1 VRLLADLT
9 VRSSLIVLVGL
20 AANVALRHRSAALR
34 HAVLATAMFAAVAV
48 VPLSLVLPSW
58 DLPARTEASR
68 ESTVAV
74 DSTARTLTESDPPP
88 ESRSVTVVQAI
99 GVVWASGVVLGAAVL
114 LWSLY
119 RLQRIARRSCQPHDD
134 LWTHMVT
141 EISAAYRLRRPV
153 TLCHTDTPDLLAT
166 FGLFRPCVVLPAQA
180 RDWDPDRV
188 RVVLSHELAHIRRHD
203 WTVQIVAE
211 MLRIVYWFNPL
222 VWRACTGLR
231 RESEQACD
239 DAVLTAGVGP
249 REYAAHLLALARTCR
264 RSGPAWAGATPMA
277 RPSTLERRFAAML
290 NPTVD
295 RRPLSFRALVLTAVV
310 LLAVTLPAAAFRT
323 GQTLPM
329 PLTGSVYD
337 TSGAVLPGVEL
348 TVEDA
353 KQNKLQ
359 AVTDASGQFEFPRL
373 EPGRY
378 VLRAALAGFRP
389 LRHEFELRQE
399 RDWDRAI
406 TLQVGELRETINVSE
421 PRTNGSA
428 LPAPST
434 PQRVRVGGNI
444 RAPRKIKHVAPQY
457 PSSMRDAGREGVVP
471 LEALIGRDG
480 LVHSVR
486 VLSANI
492 HPDFAVAAADA
503 VRQWR
508 FDPTLLNG
516 QPVEVTMTV
525 TITFSLSD

>member
-1 VRLLADLT
+1 V
-9 VRSSLIVLVGL
+9 
-20 AANVALRHRSAALR
+20 
-34 HAVLATAMFAAVAV
+34 
-48 VPLSLVLPSW
+48 
-58 DLPARTEASR
+58 
-68 ESTVAV
+68 
-74 DSTARTLTESDPPP
+74 
-88 ESRSVTVVQAI
+88 
-99 GVVWASGVVLGAAVL
+99 
-114 LWSLY
+114 
-119 RLQRIARRSCQPHDD
+119 
-134 LWTHMVT
+134 
-141 EISAAYRLRRPV
+141 
-153 TLCHTDTPDLLAT
+153 
-166 FGLFRPCVVLPAQA
+166 
-180 RDWDPDRV
+180 
-188 RVVLSHELAHIRRHD
+188 
-203 WTVQIVAE
+203 
-211 MLRIVYWFNPL
+211 
-222 VWRACTGLR
+222 
-231 RESEQACD
+231 
-239 DAVLTAGVGP
+239 
-249 REYAAHLLALARTCR
+249 
-264 RSGPAWAGATPMA
+264 
-277 RPSTLERRFAAML
+277 
-290 NPTVD
+290 
-295 RRPLSFRALVLTAVV
+295 
-310 LLAVTLPAAAFRT
+310 
-323 GQTLPM
+323 
-329 PLTGSVYD
+329 
-337 TSGAVLPGVEL
+337 
-348 TVEDA
+348 
-353 KQNKLQ
+353 
-359 AVTDASGQFEFPRL
+359 

-406 TLQVGELRETINVSE
+406 TLQVGELKETISVSE

-428 LPAPST
+428 APPPSS